1 MSTQNGKDS
10 LHIGIAYADITPKA
24 NVQLSGIVQ
33 NIRHGQSVLDRLHAK
48 ALVVESQGR
57 KLCLVALDVT
67 LITRKNMDRIRTAA
81 AERHSIDISAV
92 MIHATQTHSAPS
104 IGRYIVSDYCD
115 NIPPEM
121 EWLTGSNPEYDAYA
135 EEAIVNAIDQAFA
148 ALQPVEIGLGRGME
162 GQFAF
167 NRRAIKRNGEAFMP
181 GPSPPKPLGWTDILY
196 MEGPIDPE
204 LGVMCFRTESLDIP
218 TVVVNY
224 TCHPVHV
231 FPKPVVS
238 ADWPGALSDSLRA
251 KCGDKCLPL
260 VVNGACGDVNPW
272 PPFNPDYVED
282 HCVMGE
288 QLANIARDVMDTLT
302 FSPNAVVD
310 CRTSSLKIPL
320 REVDPDQLAEA
331 KAILV
336 DQPTPCLIE
345 IGEGKGVASS
355 WLMAVLAVDLDKTV
369 KREQVHDY
377 EIQVFRIGD
386 AAFVGLPGEPFAEG
400 GLRIKRESPAE
411 FTWIA
416 HDVNQYVGYI
426 PTKRAFAAGGHELAT
441 GNWSRLVPEALDM
454 IVEESVRLLNELFHV

>member
-1 MSTQNGKDS
+1 
-10 LHIGIAYADITPKA
+10 
-24 NVQLSGIVQ
+24 
-33 NIRHGQSVLDRLHAK
+33 
-48 ALVVESQGR
+48 
-57 KLCLVALDVT
+57 
-67 LITRKNMDRIRTAA
+67 
-81 AERHSIDISAV
+81 
-92 MIHATQTHSAPS
+92 
-104 IGRYIVSDYCD
+104 
-115 NIPPEM
+115 
-121 EWLTGSNPEYDAYA
+121 
-135 EEAIVNAIDQAFA
+135 
-148 ALQPVEIGLGRGME
+148 
-162 GQFAF
+162 
-167 NRRAIKRNGEAFMP
+167 
-181 GPSPPKPLGWTDILY
+181 

-345 IGEGKGVASS
+345 IGEGRVSPLHGS
-355 WLMAVLAVDLDKTV
+355 WLFW
-369 KREQVHDY
+369 R
-377 EIQVFRIGD
+377 
-386 AAFVGLPGEPFAEG
+386 
-400 GLRIKRESPAE
+400 
-411 FTWIA
+411 WIS
-416 HDVNQYVGYI
+416 
-426 PTKRAFAAGGHELAT
+426 TKQ
-441 GNWSRLVPEALDM
+441 
-454 IVEESVRLLNELFHV
+454 